1 MEIVNLEKID
11 IVVDANNFLEIEN
24 SDKTE
29 EKSHILENRI
39 FSILNTVRTIKSKE
53 LNLYLNEPENIKQDE
68 EVLIKYINMN
78 IELSKKNISEI
89 NPYENA
95 TEDLDSKNILNAKF
109 QFINKQGK
117 ILAESDFINFENNFP
132 KNIINS
138 KNVGQKNQMIDSDS
152 FLKLMNI
159 CFLKI
164 LYIEVAIISY
174 FNYAISMLKMKIGRK
189 FLF

>member
-39 FSILNTVRTIKSKE
+39 FSIINTVRTIKSKE
-53 LNLYLNEPENIKQDE
+53 LNDYLREHKNLKKDE
-68 EVLIKYINMN
+68 EVLIRYINMN
-78 IELSKKNISEI
+78 IEHSNENFPKI
-89 NPYENA
+89 NPYEFTKDN
-95 TEDLDSKNILNAKF
+95 LDSKNILNAKF
-109 QFINKQGK
+109 QFINKQGE

-164 LYIEVAIISY
+164 LYIEEAIISY
-174 FNYAISMLKMKIGRK
+174 FNYAISMLKKKIVRK